1 MWIDNNFSQFY
12 LSMPMCLSVQA
23 ITFATLKVGT
33 LFLSTQIYLDYVQVI
48 VYRSSS
54 NE

>member
-1 MWIDNNFSQFY
+1 MWIDNNFSQLC
-12 LSMPMCLSVQA
+12 LSMPMCVPVQT
-23 ITFATLKVGT
+23 ITFATLKLGT
-33 LFLSTQIYLDYVQVI
+33 LFLSTQIHLDYVQVI